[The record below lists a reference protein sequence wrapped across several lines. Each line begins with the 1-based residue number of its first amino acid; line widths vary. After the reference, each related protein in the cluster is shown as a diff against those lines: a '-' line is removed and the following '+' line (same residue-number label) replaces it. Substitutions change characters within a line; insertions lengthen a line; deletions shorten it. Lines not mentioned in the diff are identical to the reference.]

1 MSEISKIL
9 QISYGQ
15 VKYTIQ
21 SGRTSPRKSTGRP
34 PKLLTEQ
41 VDELEAYVRRS
52 SNTRQMSYLELAM
65 KFPQWNV
72 VEEAV
77 KNSLQQEATVAMLLE
92 TSHLFLLKTRD

>member
-1 MSEISKIL
+1 M
-9 QISYGQ
+9 
-15 VKYTIQ
+15 KYTIQ
-21 SGRTSPRKSTGRP
+21 SGRTSPRKSTDRP

-41 VDELEAYVRRS
+41 VDELEAYVRSS

-72 VEEAV
+72 KEEAV
-77 KNSLQQEATVAMLLE
+77 KIPFSKEATVAMLLE